1 MSSKEI
7 IGNYLDKDLFDAVGE
22 KTIEK
27 IIRSNSNLSGTEVK
41 LMSLILQRKH
51 DMTSMER
58 VRDDVSELNLVHTTE
73 SEAGIKSDFS
83 DDNVHNLIQKL
94 NTLNE
99 IIQTNVNG
107 LKDERS
113 ELVDQ
118 IESMVLNTSSSLSDL
133 DYTSITKEVYEH
145 ISKSI

>member
-73 SEAGIKSDFS
+73 SEAGIKSHFS

-133 DYTSITKEVYEH
+133 DYTSIIKEVYEH